1 LTTSVR
7 VHHVIENIFTLWM
20 QPDEHILP
28 LRVFLENIFNIDL
41 QQRTLGSYVR
51 KKMLQQKITIPVR
64 LHAAV

>member
-1 LTTSVR
+1 
-7 VHHVIENIFTLWM
+7 M

-41 QQRTLGSYVR
+41 QQRTLSSYVR
-51 KKMLQQKITIPVR
+51 KKMLQQKIIIPVR

>member
-1 LTTSVR
+1 
-7 VHHVIENIFTLWM
+7 M

-41 QQRTLGSYVR
+41 QQRTLDSYVR

>member
-1 LTTSVR
+1 MTRSLR
-7 VHHVIENIFTLWM
+7 VHHVMENIFTLWM

-28 LRVFLENIFNIDL
+28 LRIFLENIFNIDL
-41 QQRTLGSYVR
+41 QQRTVGSYAQ